1 MDSDFWNLFSGTYF
15 LEFTLEFFSF
25 WNVWNSIF
33 CDIFTFL
40 CEIRAVYMYLL
51 SRAEVTR

>member
-1 MDSDFWNLFSGTYF
+1 MDSDFWNLFSGIYF